1 LWVSKADPVVDGLN
15 RDVPRNLIKS
25 PDAGARRPRLLGGN
39 WPHEVRELLARVYS
53 CFTEGLDTP
62 GLKETVAPLEELA

>member
-1 LWVSKADPVVDGLN
+1 
-15 RDVPRNLIKS
+15 
-25 PDAGARRPRLLGGN
+25 
-39 WPHEVRELLARVYS
+39 LLARVYS